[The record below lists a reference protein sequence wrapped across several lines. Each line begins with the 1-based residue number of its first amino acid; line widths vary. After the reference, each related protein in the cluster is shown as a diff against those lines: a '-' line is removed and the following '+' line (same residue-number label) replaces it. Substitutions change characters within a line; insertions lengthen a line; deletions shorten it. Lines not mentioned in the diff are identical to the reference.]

1 MAEWLFSSGGHS
13 HVGDFSERERLSFRN
28 GASKAYLEEQPI
40 FPGLWLYRSEA
51 TAGCH
56 FKIEVDGG
64 EAKRG
69 RLILGT
75 ILTSRG
81 VASLEG
87 CGDEAWHEDGRSYFM
102 TPVERRAAYE
112 VDAHRGWRSV
122 AVRMEP
128 EALDLLAG
136 DDIPLLLVESLDR
149 CRDNILDMAVL
160 PTRLRLVAQELLQPA
175 FKGPMNRI
183 FRQAKTLEFLAHQ
196 FGVLDRSGQ
205 AEEALPVR
213 DLAKVRVA
221 HERLL
226 HDLREPP
233 DLDALAKDVGLSPKR
248 LNRGFRELYGTTV
261 FAFLRDARLEAA
273 RKALEGGTPLP
284 LKQLAWEL
292 GYQQVSNFVTAFR
305 RRFGVT
311 PGAWKRGE
319 TEV

>member
-1 MAEWLFSSGGHS
+1 MAEWLFSSGGHT
-13 HVGDFSERERLSFRN
+13 HVADFSERERLSFRH

-40 FPGLWLYRSEA
+40 FPGFWLYRGEA
-51 TAGCH
+51 TAGCR

-69 RLILGT
+69 RLILGA

-87 CGDEAWHEDGRSYFM
+87 CGDEVWREDGRSYVM

-112 VDAHRGWRSV
+112 VDAHHGWRSV
-122 AVRMEP
+122 AVRLEP
-128 EALDLLAG
+128 EALDILAG
-136 DDIPLLLVESLDR
+136 EAVPELLVESLDR
-149 CRDNILDMAVL
+149 CRDNVLDMAAL

-175 FKGPMNRI
+175 FRGPMNRI

-196 FGVLDRSGQ
+196 FGVLERSGQ

-273 RKALEGGTPLP
+273 RKALEAGTPLP

>member
-1 MAEWLFSSGGHS
+1 
-13 HVGDFSERERLSFRN
+13 
-28 GASKAYLEEQPI
+28 
-40 FPGLWLYRSEA
+40 
-51 TAGCH
+51 
-56 FKIEVDGG
+56 
-64 EAKRG
+64 
-69 RLILGT
+69 
-75 ILTSRG
+75 
-81 VASLEG
+81 
-87 CGDEAWHEDGRSYFM
+87 
-102 TPVERRAAYE
+102 
-112 VDAHRGWRSV
+112 
-122 AVRMEP
+122 
-128 EALDLLAG
+128 
-136 DDIPLLLVESLDR
+136 
-149 CRDNILDMAVL
+149 
-160 PTRLRLVAQELLQPA
+160 
-175 FKGPMNRI
+175 
-183 FRQAKTLEFLAHQ
+183 
-196 FGVLDRSGQ
+196 
-205 AEEALPVR
+205 VR

-273 RKALEGGTPLP
+273 RKALEAGTPLP

>member
-1 MAEWLFSSGGHS
+1 
-13 HVGDFSERERLSFRN
+13 
-28 GASKAYLEEQPI
+28 
-40 FPGLWLYRSEA
+40 
-51 TAGCH
+51 
-56 FKIEVDGG
+56 
-64 EAKRG
+64 
-69 RLILGT
+69 
-75 ILTSRG
+75 
-81 VASLEG
+81 
-87 CGDEAWHEDGRSYFM
+87 
-102 TPVERRAAYE
+102 
-112 VDAHRGWRSV
+112 VDAHHGWRSV
-122 AVRMEP
+122 AVRLEP
-128 EALDLLAG
+128 EALDILAG
-136 DDIPLLLVESLDR
+136 EAVPELLVESLDR
-149 CRDNILDMAVL
+149 CRDNVLDMAAL

-175 FKGPMNRI
+175 FRGPMNRI

-196 FGVLDRSGQ
+196 FGVLERSGQ

-273 RKALEGGTPLP
+273 RKALEAGTPLP